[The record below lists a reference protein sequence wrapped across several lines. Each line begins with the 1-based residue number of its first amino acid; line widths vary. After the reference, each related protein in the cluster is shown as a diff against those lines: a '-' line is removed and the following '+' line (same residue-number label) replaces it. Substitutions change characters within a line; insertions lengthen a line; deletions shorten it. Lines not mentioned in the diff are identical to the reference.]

1 MVLVGGIMRSDLT
14 IELPDTASIK
24 CSERSDIIGNLL
36 IKKNKDPKFLV
47 KNLIRFKNHNNC
59 KHEPTVLKLYA
70 EIVFRCSGRQTNMEE
85 KLL

>member
-36 IKKNKDPKFLV
+36 IKKKKQGSQIL
-47 KNLIRFKNHNNC
+47 
-59 KHEPTVLKLYA
+59 
-70 EIVFRCSGRQTNMEE
+70 SE
-85 KLL
+85 KSYQI